1 MGLKVFTVEFAALSK
16 ERTFRQD
23 VGFHYFQN
31 NSLVQGYY
39 YFNNLFEIQKN
50 NKVDIENIDNDFFYA
65 EIGNVSNE
73 GDVSPIML
81 NFDEAEEEY
90 LRYFKKIEKGDIIQ
104 ANEGDILLSKV
115 RPNLKKYILINHEN
129 SKYFYT
135 SAFIHLKPKK
145 LNKILYY
152 SLRTIFYE
160 QLIAISRR
168 GKGYPTLKE
177 DDFLYLKFD
186 KSIIDNLEKNNNLIT
201 SQIEEIE
208 NRIKKLKSQM
218 RAPQKIINEVF
229 AKEFGFDENW
239 IFDFGKGMT
248 AGTQIA
254 LNRKLRVFKTNFE
267 NLARSSTVRFSTR
280 FHNQPMKKLMDFL
293 DSMETLQ
300 VKDVLLAPV
309 RRGTNPK
316 YNPDGDVPVIKTAH
330 LKNGYIKISQEEFVD
345 TDFYN
350 ATKTA
355 QVKFGDILIASTG
368 KVSLGKIDLLEEELD
383 LVADGH
389 ISIVRIDDKKY
400 SRQFFIYFFRSIL
413 GFFQIE
419 RDFTGATNQIELSA
433 DAISNFKI
441 PDIPLDRQE
450 KIVDEIKAEL
460 DKQEAMK
467 SRIESARNEIDKIIE
482 KAVG

>member
-1 MGLKVFTVEFAALSK
+1 MGLKVFT
-16 ERTFRQD
+16 TD
-23 VGFHYFQN
+23 FQN
-31 NSLVQGYY
+31 ISNQEFFRLDFGYRH
-39 YFNNLFEIQKN
+39 
-50 NKVDIENIDNDFFYA
+50 FFDKQNAVIY
-65 EIGNVSNE
+65 
-73 GDVSPIML
+73 
-81 NFDEAEEEY
+81 NFD
-90 LRYFKKIEKGDIIQ
+90 KHT
-104 ANEGDILLSKV
+104 LL
-115 RPNLKKYILINHEN
+115 KYILKEIQ
-129 SKYFYT
+129 S
-135 SAFIHLKPKK
+135 
-145 LNKILYY
+145 NKISKGELKDEEILVDLGNIKRRYNY
-152 SLRTIFYE
+152 
-160 QLIAISRR
+160 LI
-168 GKGYPTLKE
+168 
-177 DDFLYLKFD
+177 
-186 KSIIDNLEKNNNLIT
+186 NLEKVNEIGSDKNILQNGDIVIPKMQPQMGNIFLNLKHERYIASTELLEYTINTEYNPVFIYYLIVSKKFLT
-201 SQIEEIE
+201 SLKKLESGKTHRRVKSEDLLKIKIPFISKVEQDRIVAAIEPIE
-208 NRIKKLKSQM
+208 NRIKKLKSHI
-218 RAPQKIINEVF
+218 RAAHEIINEVF

-239 IFDFGKGMT
+239 IFEFGKGMT

-254 LNRKLRVFKTNFE
+254 LNRKLRVFKTDFE

-330 LKNGYIKISQEEFVD
+330 LKNGYIEISQEEFVD

-368 KVSLGKIDLLEEELD
+368 KVSLGKIDLLEEELA

-400 SRQFFIYFFRSIL
+400 SRQFFIYFFQSIL

-419 RDFTGATNQIELSA
+419 RDFTGATNQIELYA

-450 KIVDEIKAEL
+450 KIVDEIKAKL

-482 KAVG
+482 KAVGEENGKKYDGS